1 MKRLYAILPILLL
14 SAAVPQAMA
23 QQPEGATVQGGVV
36 LADDEQGSNV
46 AAILERYYDLA
57 PDLERSLMIRSWMP
71 HQRVMLLQPLGV
83 KEHLWEQSAIVPSI
97 ALPPPSAVDRST
109 LRLRVGS
116 SGSATI
122 TISNGSAYNYMP
134 WQNYPGAYRDARTLS
149 FPLPR

>member
-1 MKRLYAILPILLL
+1 MKRRYAILPLLL
-14 SAAVPQAMA
+14 LGATVSQAAV
-23 QQPEGATVQGGVV
+23 QQPENATTQSGIV
-36 LADDEQGSNV
+36 LTEEEQGSRV
-46 AAILERYYDLA
+46 AAILEHYYDLA
-57 PDLERSLMIRSWMP
+57 PDLERSLLIRSWRP
-71 HQRVMLLQPLGV
+71 HQRIVLLQPLGV
-83 KEHLWEQSAIVPSI
+83 TEHLWEQSAVAPSVK
-97 ALPPPSAVDRST
+97 LPPPSVIDMST

>member
-1 MKRLYAILPILLL
+1 MRIVLHIVALLCFAFHAL
-14 SAAVPQAMA
+14 A
-23 QQPEGATVQGGVV
+23 QQPEGATAQGGVV
-36 LADDEQGSNV
+36 LTDDEQGSNV

-116 SGSATI
+116 SESATI
-122 TISNGSAYNYMP
+122 TISNGSAFNYMP